1 MTKPWPPPFAPMTT
15 SPSHCLFLS
24 DPSLHQLG
32 KVSVAAAED
41 IEQLLQSVEA
51 AALGDPDLAAAKEL
65 LVLSQGGAGHPRH
78 RHLGTRVH
86 SSTRGQHGPQHVAVR
101 YEERAW
107 NLHAESIIDATVK
120 SDSGLY

>member
-1 MTKPWPPPFAPMTT
+1 MTT
-15 SPSHCLFLS
+15 SLRHIHIFLS
-24 DPSLHQLG
+24 DPSHHQLG
-32 KVSVAAAED
+32 EVTVAAAED

-51 AALGDPDLAAAKEL
+51 AALGDPDLAVAQQL
-65 LVLSQGGAGHPRH
+65 HVLCQGCGRHPRH
-78 RHLGTRVH
+78 RHLGTRVR

-101 YEERAW
+101 HEERAW